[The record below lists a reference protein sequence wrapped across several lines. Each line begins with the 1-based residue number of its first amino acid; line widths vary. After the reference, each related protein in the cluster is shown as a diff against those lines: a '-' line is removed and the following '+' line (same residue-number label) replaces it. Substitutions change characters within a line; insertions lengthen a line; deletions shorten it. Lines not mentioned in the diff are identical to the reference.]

1 MIDSIWVPPNVHI
14 WSGTIVLVAT
24 LLATFVTAFFA
35 WRKRDLSGGV
45 HALLIFTQVTLI
57 VQAVIGIKLLDQG
70 LGPMQLFIHY
80 LGGLGPLLF
89 FLVYYWLPRPVRA
102 RRWAAFT
109 VTTSAFLFALMAF
122 GIGMSYVASQVA

>member
-1 MIDSIWVPPNVHI
+1 MIDSIWVSPSVHVF
-14 WSGTIVLVAT
+14 SGTIVLLAT
-24 LLATFVTAFFA
+24 LLAMFVTAFFA
-35 WRKRDLSGGV
+35 WRNRHLNGGV
-45 HALLIFTQVTLI
+45 HALLIATQLILI

-102 RRWAAFT
+102 RRWTAFT
-109 VTTSAFLFALMAF
+109 VTSSAFLFALMAF